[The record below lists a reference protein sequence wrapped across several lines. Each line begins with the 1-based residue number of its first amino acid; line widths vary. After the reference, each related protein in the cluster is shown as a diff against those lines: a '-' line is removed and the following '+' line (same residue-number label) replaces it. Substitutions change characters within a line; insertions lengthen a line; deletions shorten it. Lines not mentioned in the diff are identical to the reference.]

1 MQSSLMQLEELQYRI
16 RGHAN
21 MLLGWQQGTPCQTL
35 RGLEGQSQHIPN
47 FKRIQPQHLPQPV
60 LAAQEQNTSIQKKRI
75 QEQTLRQALQGAQY
89 HCALHLIL
97 QKPLSQPVL
106 AAQEQSTSIQK
117 KRIQEQTLRQA
128 LQGAQYHCALHLILQ
143 NPLLSSLL
151 ICATGRGASDNRNSL
166 LYLYLDQGTP
176 FHAHHNMLVNTYSF
190 PAHTHTLTS
199 S

>member
-35 RGLEGQSQHIPN
+35 GGLEGQSQHIPN

-60 LAAQEQNTSIQKKRI
+60 LAAQEQNTRIQKK
-75 QEQTLRQALQGAQY
+75 
-89 HCALHLIL
+89 
-97 QKPLSQPVL
+97 
-106 AAQEQSTSIQK
+106 K
-117 KRIQEQTLRQA
+117 KQEQTLRQA

-143 NPLLSSLL
+143 NPLLSSILF
-151 ICATGRGASDNRNSL
+151 CATGREASDNTYHKTSL